1 MKTHKL
7 IKLTETIKEILEQD
21 ELARKDDCYLVLK
34 VLERTHPQE
43 VGKTFAQVM
52 QMHTKKDT
60 NAKQI

>member
-34 VLERTHPQE
+34 VLEQTHPQE
-43 VGKTFAQVM
+43 VGK
-52 QMHTKKDT
+52 HLHK
-60 NAKQI
+60 